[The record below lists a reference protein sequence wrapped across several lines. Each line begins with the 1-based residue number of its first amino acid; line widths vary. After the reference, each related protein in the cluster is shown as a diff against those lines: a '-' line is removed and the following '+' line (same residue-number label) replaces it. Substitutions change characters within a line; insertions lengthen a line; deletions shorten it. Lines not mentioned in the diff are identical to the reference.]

1 MPSRLRTII
10 VVALTV
16 GLLALF
22 LRNVSLGDVW
32 AAITHGRLWL
42 LVLALGFTA
51 MTYVLRSLRWQYILQ
66 PIGRTHFTTAFRT
79 TVIGF
84 AASFLLPA
92 RAGEV
97 IRPYLLARRE
107 GLSATATFATIIL
120 ERLLDLVTV
129 LFFFAAFL
137 LVFDPGLAG
146 VSPTAFQTVKRGGL
160 AAAATAAAA
169 LVVCFVLA
177 GRPAAVARLSTRLE
191 HLFPPGIA
199 HRLAHLMQ
207 RFAEGLA
214 VVRQPR
220 RLLII
225 LVWSIPLWGSIAAGI
240 WLASQ
245 AFRIDVPYTGSF
257 LIMAILVVGV
267 AVPTPG
273 AVGGFHAAYRIGVTS
288 FYHAAADHAVAAG
301 VVLHAISF
309 VPVTLLGI
317 LFMAQ
322 EGLSLGGMRQ
332 MFSTAKAE
340 EGVE

>member
-1 MPSRLRTII
+1 MRFHLRSII
-10 VVALTV
+10 VVALTF

-32 AAITHGRLWL
+32 TAIAHGRVWL
-42 LVLALGFTA
+42 LVLALGATL

-66 PIGRTHFTTAFRT
+66 PIGPTHFANAFRA

-107 GLSATATFATIIL
+107 GLSATATFATVIL
-120 ERLLDLVTV
+120 ERLFDLVTV
-129 LFFFAAFL
+129 LFFFAVFL

-146 VSPTAFQTVKRGGL
+146 VSPSVFQMVKKGGL

-169 LVVCFVLA
+169 LAACFLLA
-177 GRPAAVARLSTRLE
+177 GRPAAVAGLSTRVE
-191 HLFPPGIA
+191 HLLPPGIA
-199 HRLAHLMQ
+199 HRLAHLIE

-220 RLLII
+220 RLVVI
-225 LVWSIPLWGSIAAGI
+225 LAWSIPLWGSIAAGI
-240 WLASQ
+240 WLTSQ
-245 AFRIDVPYTGSF
+245 AFRIDVPFPGSF

-288 FYHAAADHAVAAG
+288 FYRAAADHAVAAG
-301 VVLHAISF
+301 LVLHAISF

-322 EGLSLGGMRQ
+322 EGLSLGGMRK
-332 MFSTAKAE
+332 MFGTAKAE
-340 EGVE
+340 EGIE

>member
-1 MPSRLRTII
+1 MRAHLRSL
-10 VVALTV
+10 VVFALTV

-22 LRNVSLGDVW
+22 LRNVSLRAVW
-32 AAITHGRLWL
+32 AAIAHGNPGL
-42 LVLALGFTA
+42 LVLALGATA

-66 PIGRTHFTTAFRT
+66 PIGRTHFANAFRT
-79 TVIGF
+79 TIIGF
-84 AASFLLPA
+84 ATSFLLPA

-97 IRPYLLARRE
+97 VRPYLLARRE

-129 LFFFAAFL
+129 LFFLAAFL
-137 LVFDPGLAG
+137 LLFDPGLAG
-146 VSPTAFQTVKRGGL
+146 VNPYVFQMVKRGGL
-160 AAAATAAAA
+160 ATSAAAGAA

-177 GRPAAVARLSTRLE
+177 GRPAALARLSTRVERVL
-191 HLFPPGIA
+191 PPGIA
-199 HRLAHLMQ
+199 HRLAHVVQL
-207 RFAEGLA
+207 FADGLA

-220 RLLII
+220 RLLVI
-225 LVWSIPLWGSIAAGI
+225 LLWSVPLWASIAAGI
-240 WLASQ
+240 WLTSR
-245 AFRIDVPYTGSF
+245 AFLIDVPYTGAF
-257 LIMAILVVGV
+257 LLMALLVVGV

-288 FYHAAADHAVAAG
+288 FYLAAPDRAVAAG

-332 MFSTAKAE
+332 MFGTAKAE
-340 EGVE
+340 EGIE

>member
-1 MPSRLRTII
+1 MRSHLRSII

-22 LRNVSLGDVW
+22 LRNVSLADVW
-32 AAITHGRLWL
+32 AAITHGRLSL
-42 LVLALGFTA
+42 LA
-51 MTYVLRSLRWQYILQ
+51 MAVGVTVVTYVLRSLRWQYILQ
-66 PIGRTHFTTAFRT
+66 PIGPTHFVNAFRA

-120 ERLLDLVTV
+120 ERLFDLVTV
-129 LFFFAAFL
+129 LLFFAVFL

-146 VSPTAFQTVKRGGL
+146 VSPYVFHMVKRGGL
-160 AAAATAAAA
+160 AATATAVVA
-169 LVVCFVLA
+169 LVVCFILA
-177 GRPAAVARLSTRLE
+177 GRPAAVAGLSARAE
-191 HLFPPGIA
+191 HLLPPGLA
-199 HRLAHLMQ
+199 HRLAHVFQ

-220 RLLII
+220 RLLVI
-225 LVWSIPLWGSIAAGI
+225 LAWSIPLWGSIASGI
-240 WLASQ
+240 WLTSQ
-245 AFRIDVPYTGSF
+245 AFLIDVPFPGSF

-273 AVGGFHAAYRIGVTS
+273 AVGGFHAAYRIAVTS
-288 FYHAAADHAVAAG
+288 FYRATADRAVAAA

-322 EGLSLGGMRQ
+322 EGLSLGGMRK
-332 MFSTAKAE
+332 MFGTAKAE
-340 EGVE
+340 EGIE